1 MARLAC
7 SCWSVWVGLFGLACL
22 GWPVPA
28 VAGQGRIIWSPPSAE
43 ATAVPRGLL
52 PQIHTHTGH
61 EDDWHNNVTIM

>member
-7 SCWSVWVGLFGLACL
+7 S

-28 VAGQGRIIWSPPSAE
+28 VAGQGRIIWSPPSTK
-43 ATAVPRGLL
+43 ATAAPRGLPL
-52 PQIHTHTGH
+52 QFHAQTGH